1 MNEVAQAL
9 RICPDAVSRKISAIP
24 GRELEKLEEIRFRNG
39 QTLSLFQGE
48 REKEVPGLTAEP
60 QMLRDILDRASEYS
74 AYSSQE
80 MLRCGF
86 LPLKGGHRL
95 GICGRGVYKDGE
107 LFSIRDI
114 SSLNLRI
121 AREIRGA
128 ADSVVSCLWTHPE
141 STLIL
146 GAPGRGKTTL
156 LRDLIRQLSDHFCW
170 RIGVSDER
178 FEIAACVSGKPQFQM
193 GNHTDIL
200 SGVHK
205 AEAIDILLRTMS
217 PQWIALDE
225 ITAEE
230 DVREIC
236 RASYCGV
243 KFLATAH
250 AAGPAELE
258 IRPIYRELL
267 RTGVFKKLIVIE
279 RDRTLHMEEM
289 PHD

>member
-1 MNEVAQAL
+1 MNDFAQAL
-9 RICPDAVSRKISAIP
+9 RICPDAVSRKIFAVP
-24 GRELEKLEEIRFRNG
+24 KADLEKLEEIRFRSG
-39 QTLSLFQGE
+39 QTISLFLNGRE
-48 REKEVPGLTAEP
+48 REVPGLPAEP
-60 QMLRDILDRASEYS
+60 QMLRDILDRAAEFSV
-74 AYSSQE
+74 YSSQE
-80 MLRCGF
+80 MLKCGF
-86 LPLKGGHRL
+86 LPLRGGHRL
-95 GICGRGVYKDGE
+95 GICGRGVYKDGR
-107 LFSIRDI
+107 LFSIREI

-128 ADSVVSCLWTHPE
+128 ADSAVSYLWTHPE

-156 LRDLIRQLSDHFCW
+156 LRDLIRQLSDRFLW

-178 FEIAACVSGKPQFQM
+178 FEIAACMEGVPQYQV
-193 GNHTDIL
+193 GGHTDVL

-225 ITAEE
+225 ITAED
-230 DVREIC
+230 DVKEIC

-250 AAGPAELE
+250 AAGPAELLT
-258 IRPIYRELL
+258 RPVYRELL
-267 RTGVFKKLIVIE
+267 HTGVFKNLIVIG
-279 RDRTLHMEEM
+279 RDRTLQMEEM
-289 PHD
+289 PDD